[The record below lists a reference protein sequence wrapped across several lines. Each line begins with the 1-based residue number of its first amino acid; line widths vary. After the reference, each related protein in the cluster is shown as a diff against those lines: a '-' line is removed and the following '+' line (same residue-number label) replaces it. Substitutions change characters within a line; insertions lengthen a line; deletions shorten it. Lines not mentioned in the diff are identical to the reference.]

1 MPHED
6 VGNVKDLILYRLETA
21 ETNLKS
27 AIILKDH
34 ADYKGSNNRAYY
46 SVFHSITA
54 IHAMEGKSYKRHK
67 DAIANFNYN
76 YVRTGVFPKELGRR
90 IGRAELIR
98 HHSDYDDF
106 YIASKEETEALIQT
120 ARDLL
125 SAVRAYCETKN
136 YGEGNSEEDS
146 GTNSGEDTTA
156 R

>member
-6 VGNVKDLILYRLETA
+6 IGSVRDLILYRLETA

-27 AIILKDH
+27 AVILRDH
-34 ADYKGSNNRAYY
+34 ADFKGSNNRAYY

-54 IHAMEGKSYKRHK
+54 VHAMDGQSYKRHK

-76 YVRTGVFPKELGRR
+76 YVRTGIFPKELGRR

-106 YIASKEETEALIQT
+106 YIASKEETDALIQT
-120 ARDLL
+120 AQDLL
-125 SAVRAYCETKN
+125 NAVKAYCETRN
-136 YGEGNSEEDS
+136 YGEYKPEEGS
-146 GTNSGEDTTA
+146 RAE
-156 R
+156 